1 MMGGGIFV
9 DSELGHG
16 ALFTIRVPAIL
27 DAAADRAACDQGA
40 ERADRRAGVNS
51 GRGHSMSSFAH
62 TASATSGTTSQERAF
77 PAAKLLIVDNPADNR
92 TTLSRRFAEGGFEIV
107 EVDNG
112 TEALRL
118 VQGRSFDVML
128 LDMMLPDMSG
138 TEVLRRIREK
148 FSASLLPV
156 IMMTANS
163 QAEDII
169 EAMKIGANDY
179 VRKPID
185 FSIALARA
193 SNQVARRRAELELR
207 DVNATAGPDER
218 EHPAVKLLIVDDIA
232 DNRAVLSRKFVRR
245 GIRDRRSRLRRGGA
259 EARSRADIR
268 RGAPRRDD
276 AGHGR
281 QGRPAPASR
290 DIFGL
295 GLADH
300 HGDCQGPAGRRCR
313 SLEDRRQRLRDEAR
327 RPFHR
332 SGAGKQSS
340 GAPSG

>member
-1 MMGGGIFV
+1 M
-9 DSELGHG
+9 
-16 ALFTIRVPAIL
+16 
-27 DAAADRAACDQGA
+27 
-40 ERADRRAGVNS
+40 
-51 GRGHSMSSFAH
+51 
-62 TASATSGTTSQERAF
+62 
-77 PAAKLLIVDNPADNR
+77 
-92 TTLSRRFAEGGFEIV
+92 SRRFAEGGFEIV

-128 LDMMLPDMSG
+128 LDMTLPDMSG

-193 SNQVARRRAELELR
+193 NNQVARRRAELELR
-207 DVNATAGPDER
+207 DVNATAKPDER

-232 DNRAVLSRKFVRR
+232 DNRAVLSRRFVRR
-245 GIRDRRSRLRRGGA
+245 ADSRSSKPIA
-259 EARSRADIR
+259 
-268 RGAPRRDD
+268 
-276 AGHGR
+276 
-281 QGRPAPASR
+281 
-290 DIFGL
+290 
-295 GLADH
+295 
-300 HGDCQGPAGRRCR
+300 
-313 SLEDRRQRLRDEAR
+313 AR
-327 RPFHR
+327 RR
-332 SGAGKQSS
+332 
-340 GAPSG
+340 